1 MSIPY
6 TLYLKYIPEE
16 NIGSLPDLFKILRD
30 LNGENKLSDEDITKK
45 RQELIDK
52 LHEKPQEWNNAFQR
66 YKEIHTEVHNKIKPQ
81 KSENIVFEIFP
92 QKLNFFDDIILTI
105 SPDKFDYSKDE
116 DKHLDFRQLKIT
128 NRANSDDVFHD
139 EKNESGSA
147 LTDSKQKKINGCR
160 FENIDFSNA
169 FFFHTSFAYCQ
180 FKNVSFEGCVF
191 EDVNLSHADIQDTK
205 FVNCQFKNVSFKGAH
220 LPHVSFPFCTLQL
233 VDFRHAHLEN
243 SSFRHTNLEM
253 ISFNGAHLDDADLTL
268 IHLENGRFRKAH
280 LTGAKLSRAYLLNAD
295 FTSSDL
301 TKCNLSYATILA
313 SDFWCAKLNEVRGWW
328 AQMKKSD
335 FFQADLT
342 NAKFIGADLS
352 YSIFGMAPMSGV
364 SFNSANLK
372 HSEFWSSNL
381 RGADFKYANLDNT
394 YFSNALPL
402 SDIENPLYNP
412 ADAKTHSD
420 LTGAEMKEASI
431 CNADFQDIILSKVDF
446 SNSILD
452 GTNFQ
457 GALLKK
463 ANLTRASLKNVNFKD
478 AKLQGADLSYANISG
493 ARLESV
499 KINSTIFK
507 FVTVDGQTV
516 ISISPEYKP
525 LHSENNINSKTDFS
539 GVSLASIHMTPR
551 VQAYLERNVREINWS
566 HWYKTEKVISS
577 FQYLKNKILKQLHIK
592 TKKRP
597 KVLDYNEWKVKPG
610 YLLANT
616 LVNIP
621 VKCFWKISN
630 YGGSTWTIFAWFFA
644 INLLFHFVY
653 LLCAILEGTAIT
665 VSLSGFLIEYIKT
678 IITGLDITE
687 ATPSH
692 MFILG
697 TLHRICT
704 YFILAALATRIGV
717 LFRHLSP

>member
-6 TLYLKYIPEE
+6 TLYLKDFPEE
-16 NIGSLPDLFKILRD
+16 NIGILPDLFKILWE
-30 LNGENKLSDEDITKK
+30 LNTDGRFSNEEIIEK
-45 RQELIDK
+45 RQNLIDK
-52 LHEKPQEWNNAFQR
+52 LHEKPQEWNNAFHR
-66 YKEIHTEVHNKIKPQ
+66 YKEIHTEDYNKRNPQ
-81 KSENIVFEIFP
+81 TSDNIVFEIFP
-92 QKLNFFDDIILTI
+92 RKPNFFEDIIRII
-105 SPDKFDYSKDE
+105 SPEKFDCLKDE
-116 DKHLDFRQLKIT
+116 NKRLDFRQLKIT
-128 NRANSDDVFHD
+128 NWANSDDVFHD
-139 EKNESGSA
+139 EINESGSV
-147 LTDSKQKKINGCR
+147 LVDSKQQKINGYR

-169 FFFHTSFAYCQ
+169 FFSHTSFEY
-180 FKNVSFEGCVF
+180 
-191 EDVNLSHADIQDTK
+191 
-205 FVNCQFKNVSFKGAH
+205 CQFKNVSFKGAH

-253 ISFNGAHLDDADLTL
+253 INFNGAYLDKADFVL
-268 IHLENGRFRKAH
+268 IQLENGRFRKAR
-280 LTGAKLSRAYLLNAD
+280 LNEADFSRAYLLNAD

-335 FFQADLT
+335 LFRADLT

-364 SFNSANLK
+364 SFNSSNLK

-402 SDIENPLYNP
+402 SDIENPLSNP

-420 LTGAEMKEASI
+420 LTGADMKEASI

-592 TKKRP
+592 TKKRQ

-644 INLLFHFVY
+644 INLLFYFVY